1 MEYVFKKYKR
11 YMRYLLCSIPARK
24 TLNQNMKSQ
33 AITSEQMYKIE
44 DNGHR
49 ILGMKR
55 LLMME
60 NAGHGTADIL
70 LREFDSTIKSKKIVA
85 ICGGGNNGGDA
96 FVACRHL
103 AASGVIDISVVL
115 LTPPGEIRTP
125 EAKTNWT
132 ILKKMKSIK
141 VMSPRNSALSNLDQ
155 FFEREIKGADIIL
168 DGLFGTGIKGKIR
181 EPYSSAIDR
190 INKSNAFVLAV
201 DLPSGLD
208 PNTGNASN
216 KCIKANAT
224 ITFHKMKKGLKLAK
238 KYTGRIQ
245 VERIGI
251 PPEAENGV
259 LT

>member
-1 MEYVFKKYKR
+1 
-11 YMRYLLCSIPARK
+11 
-24 TLNQNMKSQ
+24 
-33 AITSEQMYKIE
+33 
-44 DNGHR
+44 
-49 ILGMKR
+49 
-55 LLMME
+55 
-60 NAGHGTADIL
+60 
-70 LREFDSTIKSKKIVA
+70 
-85 ICGGGNNGGDA
+85 
-96 FVACRHL
+96 
-103 AASGVIDISVVL
+103 
-115 LTPPGEIRTP
+115 
-125 EAKTNWT
+125 
-132 ILKKMKSIK
+132 MKSIK
-141 VMSPRNSALSNLDQ
+141 VISSRDSTLGNLGQ
-155 FFEREIKGADIIL
+155 FVEREIKGADIIL

-224 ITFHKMKKGLKLAK
+224 ITFHRMKKGLKLAK

-251 PPEAENGV
+251 PPEAEYGV

>member
-1 MEYVFKKYKR
+1 
-11 YMRYLLCSIPARK
+11 
-24 TLNQNMKSQ
+24 
-33 AITSEQMYKIE
+33 
-44 DNGHR
+44 
-49 ILGMKR
+49 
-55 LLMME
+55 
-60 NAGHGTADIL
+60 L
-70 LREFDSTIKSKKIVA
+70 LREFDSSLKSKKIVA

-103 AASGVIDISVVL
+103 AAYGVFNISVVL
-115 LTPPGEIRTP
+115 LIPSGEIRTP
-125 EAKTNWT
+125 EAKTNWK

-141 VMSPRNSALSNLDQ
+141 VTSPRNSALSNLGQ
-155 FFEREIKGADIIL
+155 FFEREIKGAEIIL
-168 DGLFGTGIKGKIR
+168 DALFGTGIKGKIR

-224 ITFHKMKKGLKLAK
+224 ITFHRMKKGLKLAK

-251 PPEAENGV
+251 PPEAEFGV

>member
-103 AASGVIDISVVL
+103 AASGVTDISVVL
-115 LTPPGEIRTP
+115 LTPPGGIRTP

-141 VMSPRNSALSNLDQ
+141 VISPRNSALSNLDQ
-155 FFEREIKGADIIL
+155 FLEREIKGADIIL

>member
-1 MEYVFKKYKR
+1 
-11 YMRYLLCSIPARK
+11 MRYLLCIIPARK

-60 NAGHGTADIL
+60 NAGHGTADLL
-70 LREFDSTIKSKKIVA
+70 LREFDSSLKSKKIVA

-103 AASGVIDISVVL
+103 AAYGVFNISVVL
-115 LTPPGEIRTP
+115 LIPSGEIRTL
-125 EAKTNWT
+125 EAKTNWK

-141 VMSPRNSALSNLDQ
+141 VISLRKSALGNIGQ
-155 FFEREIKGADIIL
+155 FFEMEIKGAEIIL
-168 DGLFGTGIKGKIR
+168 DALFGTGIKGKIR

-190 INKSNAFVLAV
+190 INRSNAFVLAV

-224 ITFHKMKKGLKLAK
+224 ITFHRMKKGLNLAK

-251 PPEAENGV
+251 PPEAEYGV

>member
-1 MEYVFKKYKR
+1 MQYSCKE
-11 YMRYLLCSIPARK
+11 
-24 TLNQNMKSQ
+24 TLNQNMKSE

-49 ILGMKR
+49 LLGMKR

-60 NAGHGTADIL
+60 NAGHGTADLL
-70 LREFDSTIKSKKIVA
+70 LRGFDSTVKSKKIVA
-85 ICGGGNNGGDA
+85 VCGGGNNGGDA

-103 AASGVIDISVVL
+103 AASSVANISVVL

-125 EAKTNWT
+125 EAKTNWS
-132 ILKKMKSIK
+132 ILRKMKSIK
-141 VMSPRNSALSNLDQ
+141 MISPRNRATGNLGQ

-168 DGLFGTGIKGKIR
+168 DGLFGTGVKGKIR

-190 INKSNAFVLAV
+190 INASSAFVLAL

-224 ITFHKMKKGLKLAK
+224 ITFHRMKKGLKLAK
-238 KYTGRIQ
+238 KYTGSIQ

-251 PPEAENGV
+251 PPEAEYGV